1 MDISELYSIFKEH
14 PTVTTD
20 SRDCPEGSIFFA
32 LKGASF
38 NGNAFAKNALAGGCA
53 YAVVD
58 EKEYAEDGDGRY
70 IVVDD
75 CLKALQQL
83 ANRHR
88 RELGTKIVGI
98 TGTNGKTTTK
108 ELTAAVLGER
118 YNVLY
123 TQGNFNNDIGVPK
136 TLLRL
141 TAEHEI
147 AVVEM
152 GASHPGDIK
161 ELVDIVEPD
170 CGLITNVGRAHLQ
183 GFGSFEGVVRT
194 KGELYNYLRAHGG
207 NAFINGGDHTLM
219 GISQGLKLIKYGL
232 EGTDGAEVTGEVTVC
247 DPYLNFRWHACGGEW
262 HYVKTHIIGSYNMM
276 NMLAAACVGLHFG
289 VTPEQIDRALASYV
303 PKNNR
308 SELEVTAHNSL
319 IIDAYN
325 ANPTSMGA
333 AIANFRDMKAD
344 RKMAILGDMGELGAV
359 SAEEHQRVADMLGQC
374 GIDEVWLVGDEF
386 GRTDCGFRKFK
397 DVEEVKQA
405 ITDNRPEGF
414 TILIKGSN
422 SMKLFQLPQ
431 LL

>member
-88 RELGTKIVGI
+88 RELGTRIVGI

-141 TAEHEI
+141 TA
-147 AVVEM
+147 
-152 GASHPGDIK
+152 
-161 ELVDIVEPD
+161 
-170 CGLITNVGRAHLQ
+170 GR
-183 GFGSFEGVVRT
+183 
-194 KGELYNYLRAHGG
+194 
-207 NAFINGGDHTLM
+207 NGGEPPWRH
-219 GISQGLKLIKYGL
+219 
-232 EGTDGAEVTGEVTVC
+232 
-247 DPYLNFRWHACGGEW
+247 
-262 HYVKTHIIGSYNMM
+262 
-276 NMLAAACVGLHFG
+276 
-289 VTPEQIDRALASYV
+289 
-303 PKNNR
+303 
-308 SELEVTAHNSL
+308 
-319 IIDAYN
+319 
-325 ANPTSMGA
+325 
-333 AIANFRDMKAD
+333 
-344 RKMAILGDMGELGAV
+344 
-359 SAEEHQRVADMLGQC
+359 
-374 GIDEVWLVGDEF
+374 
-386 GRTDCGFRKFK
+386 
-397 DVEEVKQA
+397 
-405 ITDNRPEGF
+405 
-414 TILIKGSN
+414 
-422 SMKLFQLPQ
+422 
-431 LL
+431 